1 MNGEDYSS
9 DTSDEDYIP
18 EEAKDVSE
26 DDDND
31 EEPCNELDESTEGDK
46 LKGKKRPGKRK
57 RKEISK
63 KNPLL
68 ASIKEPESNEKEEN
82 EEATVDDKQKEDS
95 LWADFLADVDEKPQE
110 PKPKSKTSWA
120 SLLDSKKK
128 NSSSSSSSSTEL
140 SNRETPKPVTKQ
152 SQNSGSSEKVKITK
166 IFEFAG
172 EEVRVEEEVDADSA
186 EAKEAAQISE
196 SKSTTNK
203 NQSLGIKRPLG
214 LSSVVSL
221 LDSKKKKLT
230 TLEKTKIDWLNYKT
244 SEGIQDEMQNHLK
257 SKDGYLEKKEFLE
270 RADLRQFEIER
281 DMRMS
286 KRSNRH

>member
-1 MNGEDYSS
+1 MIMMKNLVMNF
-9 DTSDEDYIP
+9 DET
-18 EEAKDVSE
+18 
-26 DDDND
+26 
-31 EEPCNELDESTEGDK
+31 TEGDK
-46 LKGKKRPGKRK
+46 LKGKKRPRKRK

-128 NSSSSSSSSTEL
+128 NTSSSSSSSTEL
-140 SNRETPKPVTKQ
+140 SNK
-152 SQNSGSSEKVKITK
+152 
-166 IFEFAG
+166 
-172 EEVRVEEEVDADSA
+172 VEEEVDADSA

-286 KRSNRH
+286 KRSNR

>member
-31 EEPCNELDESTEGDK
+31 EEPCNELDETTEDDK
-46 LKGKKRPGKRK
+46 LKGKKRPRKRK

-68 ASIKEPESNEKEEN
+68 ASIKEPESKEKEEN
-82 EEATVDDKQKEDS
+82 EEATVDDKQKEES

-110 PKPKSKTSWA
+110 PKAKSKTSWA

-128 NSSSSSSSSTEL
+128 NTSSSSSSSTEL
-140 SNRETPKPVTKQ
+140 SNRETPKPVTKP
-152 SQNSGSSEKVKITK
+152 SQNSDFSVS
-166 IFEFAG
+166 
-172 EEVRVEEEVDADSA
+172 RVEEEVDADSA
-186 EAKEAAQISE
+186 EAKEAAQKSE

-203 NQSLGIKRPLG
+203 SQSLVKNINLIVFVSTGIKRPLG

-244 SEGIQDEMQNHLK
+244 SEGIQEEMQNHLK

-286 KRSNRH
+286 KRNNR